1 MHSGIDL
8 KDTPR
13 TRAPTAYSHLVFNFL
28 GFHVAGFPRQE
39 YFSAVS
45 EIQQVRKKNHQT
57 ALLHSAAADF
67 FAWGKY
73 GNGKAA
79 EICRRH

>member
-45 EIQQVRKKNHQT
+45 EIQQVRKKNHQSI
-57 ALLHSAAADF
+57 LNGAAAFSGRRF
-67 FAWGKY
+67 FRVGKIWQR
-73 GNGKAA
+73 KSS
-79 EICRRH
+79 